1 MNMVGHKMP
10 FYNLYSFVCT
20 QLFQNISNA
29 LFVLIIN
36 YFSSIL
42 WSEDDMVL
50 THPLRSVYKE
60 LHADHE
66 TGAADNK

>member
-20 QLFQNISNA
+20 HLFQNSSNA

-50 THPLRSVYKE
+50 THPLCVC
-60 LHADHE
+60 
-66 TGAADNK
+66 

>member
-42 WSEDDMVL
+42 WSEYDMVL
-50 THPLRSVYKE
+50 THPLCVC
-60 LHADHE
+60 
-66 TGAADNK
+66 